1 MSTRC
6 DNWIRSDPT
15 RRALRLLA
23 SLLTQLR
30 LLPIARNHM
39 REQFTRLPVLSNA
52 SDAPHHLG

>member
-6 DNWIRSDPT
+6 DNWIRSDRT

-23 SLLTQLR
+23 SLLIQLC

-39 REQFTRLPVLSNA
+39 REHFTQLPVLSNA
-52 SDAPHHLG
+52 SDAPLHLG